1 MVLMVVAGAPF
12 RVHLLEERSLYVDEA
27 ASVMFARLPWS
38 DFGRALWG
46 FEGNMALYYV
56 LLRG

>member
-1 MVLMVVAGAPF
+1 MVVAGAPF

-46 FEGNMALYYV
+46 FEGNIALYYV